1 MACHY
6 RQGEMVCTWWML
18 CQCNNPHVPKLVKE
32 HCNGKLPK
40 YKTERIQQQNLG
52 QEEDK

>member
-1 MACHY
+1 MSCHY
-6 RQGEMVCTWWML
+6 RQGEQVCTWWML
-18 CQCNNPHVPKLVKE
+18 CQCNNPHAPKLIKE

-40 YKTERIQQQNLG
+40 YKTERIQQQNLD